1 MKIKSFYSFLLDALP
16 KFLSFYLLSSFHTM
30 LVKYFT
36 AGSNEDESLPIDV
49 SFMREIWSPDA
60 EIRNLKE
67 FRTLNV
73 LSKVRNQYL
82 KFKTKDKIEISLKFK
97 FNIYL

>member
-1 MKIKSFYSFLLDALP
+1 MDRKHLKYSYKKVSISITLCLDFYRSIYCHLHAI
-16 KFLSFYLLSSFHTM
+16 

-36 AGSNEDESLPIDV
+36 AGSNDEDSLPIDV

-73 LSKVRNQYL
+73 LSKVRNQY
-82 KFKTKDKIEISLKFK
+82 FK
-97 FNIYL
+97 F

>member
-1 MKIKSFYSFLLDALP
+1 MLLL
-16 KFLSFYLLSSFHTM
+16 KL
-30 LVKYFT
+30 FT
-36 AGSNEDESLPIDV
+36 AGSSPEDSLPIDV

-73 LSKVRNQYL
+73 LSKVNQYSIL
-82 KFKTKDKIEISLKFK
+82 KACTYIMKGKSPLLIR
-97 FNIYL
+97 NIH

>member
-1 MKIKSFYSFLLDALP
+1 MKI
-16 KFLSFYLLSSFHTM
+16 LSLYLLIYFIAV
-30 LVKYFT
+30 LKYFT
-36 AGSNEDESLPIDV
+36 AGSSPDDSLPIDV

-73 LSKVRNQYL
+73 LSKVKLFPFDIDMYENFRYSI
-82 KFKTKDKIEISLKFK
+82 KTLSK
-97 FNIYL
+97 

>member
-1 MKIKSFYSFLLDALP
+1 MLLL
-16 KFLSFYLLSSFHTM
+16 KR
-30 LVKYFT
+30 FT
-36 AGSNEDESLPIDV
+36 AGSSPEDSLPIDV

-73 LSKVRNQYL
+73 LSKVMLYSIL
-82 KFKTKDKIEISLKFK
+82 
-97 FNIYL
+97 

>member
-1 MKIKSFYSFLLDALP
+1 MLDAIS
-16 KFLSFYLLSSFHTM
+16 KFLSFHLLSSFDAI
-30 LVKYFT
+30 LVKHFT
-36 AGSNEDESLPIDV
+36 AGSNDEDSLPIDV

-73 LSKVRNQYL
+73 LSKVRNQYSKFL
-82 KFKTKDKIEISLKFK
+82 HKTLAYKFKDEIFHINSILYF
-97 FNIYL
+97 

>member
-1 MKIKSFYSFLLDALP
+1 MLLL
-16 KFLSFYLLSSFHTM
+16 KR
-30 LVKYFT
+30 FT
-36 AGSNEDESLPIDV
+36 AGSSPDDSLPIDV

-73 LSKVRNQYL
+73 LSKVRLY
-82 KFKTKDKIEISLKFK
+82 FIFIS
-97 FNIYL
+97 

>member
-1 MKIKSFYSFLLDALP
+1 MLLL
-16 KFLSFYLLSSFHTM
+16 KR
-30 LVKYFT
+30 FT
-36 AGSNEDESLPIDV
+36 AGSSPDDSLPIDV

-73 LSKVRNQYL
+73 LSKVRPHFFFLILTKVYSSKQL
-82 KFKTKDKIEISLKFK
+82 HFKM
-97 FNIYL
+97 

>member
-73 LSKVRNQYL
+73 LSKVRNQYV
-82 KFKTKDKIEISLKFK
+82 KFKTKE
-97 FNIYL
+97 

>member
-1 MKIKSFYSFLLDALP
+1 MPYL
-16 KFLSFYLLSSFHTM
+16 KFLSFYLLSSFHTI
-30 LVKYFT
+30 LVKCFT

-73 LSKVRNQYL
+73 LSKVRNQYV
-82 KFKTKDKIEISLKFK
+82 KF
-97 FNIYL
+97 

>member
-1 MKIKSFYSFLLDALP
+1 LP
-16 KFLSFYLLSSFHTM
+16 YPKH
-30 LVKYFT
+30 FT
-36 AGSNEDESLPIDV
+36 AGSSPDDSLPIDV

-73 LSKVRNQYL
+73 LSKVRL
-82 KFKTKDKIEISLKFK
+82 CFIGIDICFIV
-97 FNIYL
+97 

>member
-1 MKIKSFYSFLLDALP
+1 MLLL
-16 KFLSFYLLSSFHTM
+16 KR
-30 LVKYFT
+30 FT
-36 AGSNEDESLPIDV
+36 AGSSPDDSLPIDV

-73 LSKVRNQYL
+73 LSKVKQYSIFL
-82 KFKTKDKIEISLKFK
+82 VYTNRFVNMK
-97 FNIYL
+97 YL